1 MLALLF
7 FGSAKAWRERHEFS
21 ALVSLVSG
29 LVSAYLMNR
38 ERLKFED
45 DSGLIRVGVTGWF
58 WLGLG
63 SSVAIVI
70 LAAYRL
76 LTRRKSNSPV

>member
-1 MLALLF
+1 MLALLV
-7 FGSAKAWRERHEFS
+7 FGLRAWKERDELS
-21 ALVSLVSG
+21 ALLGLMSG

-45 DSGLIRVGVTGWF
+45 DDGLLQVGVTGWF

-63 SSVAIVI
+63 SSIAI
-70 LAAYRL
+70 LLMAAFRL
-76 LTRRKSNSPV
+76 LVRRKSTAAD